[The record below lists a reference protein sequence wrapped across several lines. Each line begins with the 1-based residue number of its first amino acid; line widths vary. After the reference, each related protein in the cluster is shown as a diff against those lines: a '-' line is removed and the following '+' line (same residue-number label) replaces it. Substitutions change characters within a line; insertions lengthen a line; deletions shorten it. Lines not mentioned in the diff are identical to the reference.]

1 MTPDPHY
8 NNDIKSV
15 FEGAS
20 VICYKVHC
28 WSKLTNPTH
37 ERMHDNEGG
46 NTLNMFRPLCQNNN
60 TNIILLSEYKIGC
73 FKTPP
78 GLFSETLGDFRKE
91 SDPAKVLQCKELTRE
106 KNYTV
111 FALGHGGLC
120 MSGPDAQDTYYQ
132 YKPPAKARRC
142 KNGIGI
148 GKTSVVYTFGNYH
161 NMFCLLFCETR
172 SCYVVEWY

>member
-1 MTPDPHY
+1 MILKVFLKAPLLFAIKFTVDLSSPTQPMNECMTM
-8 NNDIKSV
+8 
-15 FEGAS
+15 
-20 VICYKVHC
+20 KVV
-28 WSKLTNPTH
+28 
-37 ERMHDNEGG
+37 
-46 NTLNMFRPLCQNNN
+46 TLNMFRPLCQNNN
-60 TNIILLSEYKIGC
+60 INIILLSEYKIGC

-120 MSGPDAQDTYYQ
+120 MSGPDAQDKYYQ

-161 NMFCLLFCETR
+161 DMFCLLFCETR
-172 SCYVVEWY
+172 NCYVVE